1 MSVYVC
7 VCVCV
12 CVGGG
17 GGGGSNHT
25 EIIQPLTTHL
35 LIPEEDLSKLDG
47 TFPAGMQLG
56 ENDST
61 RRE

>member
-1 MSVYVC
+1 MCVC

-12 CVGGG
+12 CVEGG

-61 RRE
+61 GRE